1 MELRRSPAVGFGKV
15 KEAPMRLA
23 TFSFSV
29 AVTHIVFASFP
40 AFAQQT
46 PGTPGE
52 SATPPAMTAPSSAAA
67 PTVGVAPSMSHPSL
81 PAANAGKSPEGMVPL
96 TPVKAAPCSVSARET
111 DGTTT
116 CIGLSS
122 ESRAERRR

>member
-1 MELRRSPAVGFGKV
+1 
-15 KEAPMRLA
+15 MRLA
-23 TFSFSV
+23 TFSVTFAV
-29 AVTHIVFASFP
+29 AHIALVSFP

-46 PGTPGE
+46 LGTLGQ
-52 SATPPAMTAPSSAAA
+52 SATPPAMTAPPSVAA
-67 PTVGVAPSMSHPSL
+67 PTVGAAPPVSYPPL
-81 PAANAGKSPEGMVPL
+81 PAASAGKSPEELVPL

-122 ESRAERRR
+122 ESRAGKRRR